1 MRAAGHG
8 RQRGR
13 ASRRQALVELAG
25 ELVRGAALDRAQG
38 RSGRPAGRVERYDI
52 RSFPG
57 RGLGADR
64 YGTTPRRQVGEAGD
78 VTTDSEAAI
87 AAKAAL
93 AIEHRKSGQ
102 LDRKRL
108 AAVVDRPG
116 DA

>member
-25 ELVRGAALDRAQG
+25 ELVKGAALDRAQG

-78 VTTDSEAAI
+78 GTPDSAAAI
-87 AAKAAL
+87 AAEAAP
-93 AIEHRKSGQ
+93 ATEPPQARHPGRKTPP
-102 LDRKRL
+102 
-108 AAVVDRPG
+108 A
-116 DA
+116 